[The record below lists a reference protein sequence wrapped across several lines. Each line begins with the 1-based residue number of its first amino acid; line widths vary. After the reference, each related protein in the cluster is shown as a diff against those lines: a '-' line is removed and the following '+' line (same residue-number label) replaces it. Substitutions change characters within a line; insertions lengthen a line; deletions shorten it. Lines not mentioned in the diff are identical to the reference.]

1 MMLSATRAEVRYKV
15 KDARVVPGDGYH
27 IVAAGAREEAQKA
40 SRGGARIKEMATEPH
55 PNRGVGG
62 AGPGSAAP

>member
-27 IVAAGAREEAQKA
+27 IVAARAREEAQKA
-40 SRGGARIKEMATEPH
+40 SRGGARIT
-55 PNRGVGG
+55 
-62 AGPGSAAP
+62 